1 MTDVK
6 RKKSESFDA
15 LFRRFQRR
23 VQSSGRVLQA
33 KKIRFREKPEN
44 PNQRRVGALRR
55 EEKREEFEYLVKSGK
70 LKVDDRR
77 RGRGRGRG
85 RR

>member
-1 MTDVK
+1 MAEVK

-33 KKIRFREKPEN
+33 KKIRFHEKEVK
-44 PNQRRVGALRR
+44 PNQRRAGALRR
-55 EEKREEFEYLVKSGK
+55 EEKKEEFEYLVRSGK
-70 LKVDDRR
+70 LKPEERKR
-77 RGRGRGRG
+77 SYRG

>member
-1 MTDVK
+1 MAEVK

-33 KKIRFREKPEN
+33 KKIRFNQKDDN
-44 PNQRRVGALRR
+44 PSKRRSGALRR
-55 EEKREEFEYLVKSGK
+55 EEKKEEYEYMVRAGK
-70 LKVDDRR
+70 MKPDER
-77 RGRGRGRG
+77 RGRGR

>member
-6 RKKSESFDA
+6 RKKSESFDV

-33 KKIRFREKPEN
+33 KKIRFRDQGDSRNK
-44 PNQRRVGALRR
+44 QKAGALRR
-55 EEKREEFEYLVKSGK
+55 VEKKEEYEYLVRSGK
-70 LKVDDRR
+70 LKVEDRR
-77 RGRGRGRG
+77 KY
-85 RR
+85 RRR